1 MKPMALDP
9 QGWQVPALGLDC
21 MGMQEFYGYGD
32 ETENL
37 LHTLA
42 R

>member
-1 MKPMALDP
+1 MKPMALDL
-9 QGWQVPALGLDC
+9 QGWQVPALGLNR
-21 MGMQEFYGYGD
+21 MGMPEFYGYGD

-37 LHTLA
+37 HTLA